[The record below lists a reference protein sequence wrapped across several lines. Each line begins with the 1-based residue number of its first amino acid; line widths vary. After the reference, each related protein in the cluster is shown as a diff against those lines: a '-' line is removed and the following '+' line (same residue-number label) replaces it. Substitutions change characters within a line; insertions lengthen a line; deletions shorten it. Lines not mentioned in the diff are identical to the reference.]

1 MIPPENKE
9 NFTYAIEI
17 RQLTIVSEI
26 EIFSMRLIKTG
37 QYLGLGKGYYGLLGA
52 LKRVVQICLS
62 KSALFTSFISWSLRS
77 CK

>member
-26 EIFSMRLIKTG
+26 EIFSMRLINSYFTKKLFDT
-37 QYLGLGKGYYGLLGA
+37 
-52 LKRVVQICLS
+52 IHTE
-62 KSALFTSFISWSLRS
+62 KS
-77 CK
+77 